1 MGPTHF
7 FWVFVGID
15 VFPMH
20 LPLGW
25 EKPYCQKLQLLRI
38 YAYSVAYPRFLLNV
52 SNDDVLWLEEFSQ
65 EDQNELEKVTQDL
78 IEEALSFF
86 DQEIEA
92 LE

>member
-1 MGPTHF
+1 MEVPKF
-7 FWVFVGID
+7 LIADNSSLEDEIFVL
-15 VFPMH
+15 H
-20 LPLGW
+20 T
-25 EKPYCQKLQLLRI
+25 
-38 YAYSVAYPRFLLNV
+38 SYPRFLLNV